1 MKTLS
6 RPFYRPLHS
15 EYDCHLIITKGV
27 SRCVFQAIETME
39 CAIRN
44 VQLRFGTSSLH
55 QKGAFLSLRMA
66 CVQTTGVR
74 DLNDRTWSSPQNL
87 EWPGWHRLTTGYDEP
102 DRFGRRHCP
111 NLVSGFCM
119 HHSRADNVEA
129 LLRSLTKRSVP
140 RHSGAKRCKPVGLA
154 RGSETTSIVCACYFL
169 FLSGEKTIVNTSAQ
183 KPEVVPRVSPNC
195 CNRR

>member
-1 MKTLS
+1 
-6 RPFYRPLHS
+6 
-15 EYDCHLIITKGV
+15 
-27 SRCVFQAIETME
+27 
-39 CAIRN
+39 
-44 VQLRFGTSSLH
+44 
-55 QKGAFLSLRMA
+55 
-66 CVQTTGVR
+66 
-74 DLNDRTWSSPQNL
+74 
-87 EWPGWHRLTTGYDEP
+87 
-102 DRFGRRHCP
+102 
-111 NLVSGFCM
+111 M

-154 RGSETTSIVCACYFL
+154 RGSETTSIVCACCFL